1 MGMLFKVLTADGSP
15 THSSARTHARSVGF
29 SYALPSP
36 SGRPGTWAP
45 PIAEVSACVAG
56 YHLTRNPLPFYSDG
70 GRVFLAEA
78 RGPVDCDGDKVA
90 CGSVRLTLE
99 LDETWDLLPLFPEV
113 RCFLMRRWRD
123 ANGPDAQWPEW
134 ANLSGANLRDANLS
148 GAKDVP
154 DFTMPDGLLF
164 SEYLRDVVPA
174 LLTAGGKTIKEIING
189 GAWDCHSWDNCPM
202 AMAFGVHRVEDV
214 PPLYR
219 ARAQEFVRFFDA
231 RMIPAPVI
239 ESESAA

>member
-1 MGMLFKVLTADGSP
+1 MSKFEIKSHWTGKLIFECELGAEFEQSSESVKMGA
-15 THSSARTHARSVGF
+15 A
-29 SYALPSP
+29 
-36 SGRPGTWAP
+36 
-45 PIAEVSACVAG
+45 
-56 YHLTRNPLPFYSDG
+56 
-70 GRVFLAEA
+70 
-78 RGPVDCDGDKVA
+78 
-90 CGSVRLTLE
+90 VRLAVKSGANLS
-99 LDETWDLLPLFPEV
+99 
-113 RCFLMRRWRD
+113 D
-123 ANGPDAQWPEW
+123 AYLSG
-134 ANLSGANLRDANLS
+134 ANLSGANLSD
-148 GAKDVP
+148 AKDVP